1 MEREPPGHNLW
12 LLAED
17 CSTSGVV
24 GLTNCLRLETGG
36 SHVRCLFNASLN
48 ESEEIDFSRGNSTYN
63 DIITKDLVMNIYRD
77 GVWGSFRH
85 TSPLKSGTPKVPTDF
100 ACLGIEN
107 TGDLS
112 SLQWYVS
119 PLGYA
124 LSSISTTKTICTVSC
139 ASLNFRDVMLT
150 AGKLSSDAL
159 PGDLATSEF
168 LLGMEFSGIDRD
180 GRRVMGIVPAQG
192 LATSVAVN
200 PTFLW
205 DVPETWSLQ
214 QAATV
219 PMVYATAYYALLVR
233 GRMRPGE
240 SVLIH
245 SGSGGV
251 GQAAISIALS
261 MGCIIFTTVG
271 VDIVLS
277 SLAEDKLQA
286 SVRCLGM
293 RGRFLEIGKV
303 DLAND
308 PPLKMSVFLK
318 GATFHGVLLELLH
331 GDDVIA
337 VEERRRVVEYISA
350 GIEQGVVRPLDTV
363 LYPRDRAEE
372 PFRFM
377 ASGKHIGKVV
387 IEVQPEETLRKR
399 RALTPP
405 ILEATARTWFCEHKS
420 YVITGGLGG
429 CGLELAEWM
438 VTRRCRKLLLTTR
451 SGVHS
456 AYQRLCLHR
465 FEKAGAR
472 VIVLRD
478 GFLENQTPEAFETVF
493 KIKINGTQNLDELS
507 REMCPELDHFVAL
520 SSLSA
525 GIGNVGQTNYGYA
538 NSAME
543 RICEMRAAQGLPG
556 IKDFS
561 TLYPAVSLCELG
573 MDSLM
578 AVEVRQAI
586 ERHISLTLS
595 IKEIRQLTIDDLRM
609 LSEGT
614 TTSEQP

>member
-1 MEREPPGHNLW
+1 
-12 LLAED
+12 
-17 CSTSGVV
+17 
-24 GLTNCLRLETGG
+24 
-36 SHVRCLFNASLN
+36 
-48 ESEEIDFSRGNSTYN
+48 
-63 DIITKDLVMNIYRD
+63 
-77 GVWGSFRH
+77 
-85 TSPLKSGTPKVPTDF
+85 
-100 ACLGIEN
+100 
-107 TGDLS
+107 
-112 SLQWYVS
+112 
-119 PLGYA
+119 
-124 LSSISTTKTICTVSC
+124 
-139 ASLNFRDVMLT
+139 
-150 AGKLSSDAL
+150 
-159 PGDLATSEF
+159 
-168 LLGMEFSGIDRD
+168 MEFSGIDRD

-387 IEVQPEETLRKR
+387 IEERCCDSNHLSQAHRESAVAMQVTPQHKIQPEETLRKR

-405 ILEATARTWFCEHKS
+405 ILEATARTWFYEHKS

-438 VTRRCRKLLLTTR
+438 VTRGCRKLLLTTR
-451 SGVHS
+451 SGVHT

-472 VIVLRD
+472 VIVRQIDASEKDGARKVIEEATAMGPIGGIFILAVVLRD

-556 IKDFS
+556 KCIAY
-561 TLYPAVSLCELG
+561 LE
-573 MDSLM
+573 
-578 AVEVRQAI
+578 AI
-586 ERHISLTLS
+586 RSYSKYVVNIVPS
-595 IKEIRQLTIDDLRM
+595 
-609 LSEGT
+609 
-614 TTSEQP
+614 